1 MTDFR
6 DRDYPI
12 EEHMAFQRR
21 EWIAERVGWS
31 LQALVAVVALVGL
44 LGYGPLSRASVTD
57 AAHRLSVEFE
67 RFQRATVTSRF
78 IFRISS
84 PTEPLVLRLGP
95 SFTSQFEI
103 DSLQPIPVRSTQ
115 SSDGLLFTFAP
126 PPSGD
131 VTVVLWCRPRH
142 IGLSELT
149 AALGS
154 EPSLTATILVYP

>member
-1 MTDFR
+1 MTESR

-12 EEHMAFQRR
+12 EEYMAFQRR

-44 LGYGPLSRASVTD
+44 LGYGPLSKASVSD

-67 RFQRATVTSRF
+67 RFQRATVTGRF
-78 IFRISS
+78 TFRIAS
-84 PTEPLVLRLGP
+84 PTEPLVLHLGP
-95 SFTSQFEI
+95 SFASQFEI
-103 DSLQPIPVRSTQ
+103 DSLQPMPIRSTQ
-115 SSDGLLFTFAP
+115 SSDGLLLTFAP

-131 VTVVLWCRPRH
+131 FTVVLWCRPRH
-142 IGLSELT
+142 IGFSELR

-154 EPSLTATILVYP
+154 EPPLTATILVYP